1 MITGIENQQFFSIV
15 SKIHDE
21 FKNAKEKYPDN
32 EYPWNNLENF
42 NIFERVGLV
51 ATEAGE
57 ALQEANKIYFNHE
70 NSRIL
75 DLKNE
80 LIQTA
85 STAIRV
91 LMSME

>member
-1 MITGIENQQFFSIV
+1 M
-15 SKIHDE
+15 IHDDKF
-21 FKNAKEKYPDN
+21 FKLYWNIAGNVLDELLKAKQKHPDN
-32 EYPWNNLENF
+32 KWPWNSEDF

-51 ATEAGE
+51 TTEAGE
-57 ALQEANKIYFNHE
+57 AMQEANKIYFNHE
-70 NSRIL
+70 LHRKTR
-75 DLKNE
+75 LKEE